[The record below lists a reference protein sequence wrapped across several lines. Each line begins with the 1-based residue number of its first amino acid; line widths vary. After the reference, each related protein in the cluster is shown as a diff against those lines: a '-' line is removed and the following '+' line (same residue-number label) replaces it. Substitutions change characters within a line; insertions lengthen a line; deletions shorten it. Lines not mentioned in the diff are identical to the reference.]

1 MVFVHVFQPGLL
13 GAACL
18 CTTPISLALGLFSH
32 DLNFVEQGL
41 PHGKSYQGNFPY
53 EGHKRFGS
61 PCRTA
66 IWVPLSNFSEVGTR
80 VVCYPSVTSESPW
93 NQYIVKYLHCRKTEP
108 RHPSLSPCYHV
119 SAMSPPFKC
128 HCHCHSPI
136 ISSRLQSLVLF
147 SCFWSQERV
156 LIRRSVGI
164 FSLRFLH
171 SPCGISHI
179 FAQSLQPG

>member
-1 MVFVHVFQPGLL
+1 MSSNQDCLELHVYAPHRSALHSVYFRTIWTLWSRAFLTVSLTRKIFPMKDTRGLARL
-13 GAACL
+13 AAL
-18 CTTPISLALGLFSH
+18 QFEFRWAIFLKLVQGLFVTQVSQV
-32 DLNFVEQGL
+32 N
-41 PHGKSYQGNFPY
+41 
-53 EGHKRFGS
+53 
-61 PCRTA
+61 
-66 IWVPLSNFSEVGTR
+66 LSMEPVHSEIF
-80 VVCYPSVTSESPW
+80 TS
-93 NQYIVKYLHCRKTEP
+93 RKTEP

-119 SAMSPPFKC
+119 TAMSPPFKC

-156 LIRRSVGI
+156 LKSIGWY
-164 FSLRFLH
+164 FLLRFLH